1 MERINELLE
10 KYFRGETTLTEE
22 NELKNYFR
30 SNKISYE
37 HAAYEP
43 LFRTF
48 DEESNES
55 VLRQIEKIKPEQKRI
70 LSNWIQAFA
79 YTGIAASLVL
89 ALWVQR
95 PKQSENFAVLS
106 GNKIQDTEY
115 AEKYAE
121 KKLNQVNDIL
131 NRSMKPMQ
139 KVQNIGKSI
148 QPIHKIS
155 NIREQINEIQN
166 KLQIK

>member
-10 KYFRGETTLTEE
+10 IYFRGETTLTEE

-30 SNKISYE
+30 SNKMSKE
-37 HAAYEP
+37 HAVYQ
-43 LFRTF
+43 LMFRTF
-48 DEESNES
+48 DEESNETTLQP
-55 VLRQIEKIKPEQKRI
+55 VEKIKPEQKRI
-70 LSNWIQAFA
+70 KNRWIQAFA

-95 PKQSENFAVLS
+95 PKQPENFAVLS

-115 AEKYAE
+115 AVKYTE

-139 KVQNIGKSI
+139 KVQNVGKGL
-148 QPIHKIS
+148 QPIQKIS
-155 NIREQINEIQN
+155 NIREQLNEIQN